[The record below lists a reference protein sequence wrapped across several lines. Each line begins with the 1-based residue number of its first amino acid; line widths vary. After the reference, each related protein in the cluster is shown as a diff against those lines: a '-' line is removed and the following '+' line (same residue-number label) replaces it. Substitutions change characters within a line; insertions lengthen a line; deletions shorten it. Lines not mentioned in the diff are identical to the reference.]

1 VDPDDPGSEEEH
13 DQPEKNGEEEYIITA
28 AVPVTNESSGLHND
42 LPVSKSF
49 KFFLNVQLALILLLC
64 FFWLYEHVW

>member
-13 DQPEKNGEEEYIITA
+13 DQPEKNGEEDIITA
-28 AVPVTNESSGLHND
+28 AVPVTNESSGLHDD